1 MAASHIAH
9 PNERSFGHANRYPRR
24 VPAPARSEPASHAG
38 DRADRSAG
46 PEERIEPILEGLRQA
61 YPDARVELDFTT
73 PLECVV
79 ATILSAQST
88 DERVNIVTKDL
99 FEKYRRPEDYLAVP
113 EEELQ
118 RDIHSTGFFR
128 QKTRSI
134 RGMAQKLLDDFDGRV
149 PEHIAELITLPGVAR
164 KTANIV
170 QLNCYPDA
178 ATTDDDAGIAVDT
191 HVGRVAVRLGLT
203 QRDPKDAVKVEAD
216 LLGIVPR
223 DEWGKVPD
231 LFIFHGRRTCIAKR
245 PECERCT
252 VEPLCPSSQ
261 EAGLTDLYRTAVKK
275 GSGGR
280 KTPTKAAQQATQ
292 SAASR
297 KVPGPKKRAKKQPKP

>member
-1 MAASHIAH
+1 VPVPPGPKPSSPDAS
-9 PNERSFGHANRYPRR
+9 
-24 VPAPARSEPASHAG
+24 G
-38 DRADRSAG
+38 DVVDRSATA
-46 PEERIEPILEGLRQA
+46 EERIAPILHGLKHA

-73 PLECVV
+73 PLECIV

-99 FEKYRRPEDYLAVP
+99 FEKYRGPEDYLAVP

-134 RGMAQKLLDDFDGRV
+134 RGMAQKLLDDFDGEV
-149 PEHIAELITLPGVAR
+149 PKHIEELITLPGVAR

-170 QLNCYPDA
+170 QLNCFPEVA
-178 ATTDDDAGIAVDT
+178 STDDNAGIAVDT

-203 QRDPKDAVKVEAD
+203 RWDPKEAVRIEAD

-223 DEWGKVPD
+223 DQWGKVPD
-231 LFIFHGRRTCIAKR
+231 LFIFHGRRTCDAKR
-245 PECERCT
+245 PECERCS

-261 EAGLTDLYRTAVKK
+261 EAGLPDLYRSPPKKRRGVKKPANKTKKPTAVRKK
-275 GSGGR
+275 GSGR
-280 KTPTKAAQQATQ
+280 
-292 SAASR
+292 
-297 KVPGPKKRAKKQPKP
+297 